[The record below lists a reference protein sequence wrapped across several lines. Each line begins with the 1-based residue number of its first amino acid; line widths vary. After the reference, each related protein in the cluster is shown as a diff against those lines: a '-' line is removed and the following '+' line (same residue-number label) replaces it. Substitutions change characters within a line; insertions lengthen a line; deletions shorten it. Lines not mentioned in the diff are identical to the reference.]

1 MPAPRK
7 TRARQPVRAVADF
20 SAHEHRILLLQ
31 GGGALGAYHGGVYEG
46 LAAVDFAPD
55 WVVGISIGAIN
66 AALIA
71 GNPQASRVDR
81 LHEFWN
87 RVSAQAPFV
96 LPATMDFARP
106 MMNRMA
112 AAGAMFFG
120 IPGFFTPRMPPP
132 QLALEGSL
140 AALSYYDT
148 EPLRATLEALVDFDR
163 INRGDMRLSLGAVN
177 ARTGESVYFDTTTHV
192 ITASHVMASG
202 ALPPGFPPVEID
214 GEYYFDGGIM
224 SNTPLQYV
232 ARDFRLNALI
242 VAVDLFSG
250 LGELPTNLAQ
260 VQERVKDIS
269 FQSKTRF
276 SYDQVSHIET
286 MRSTLARVLDKLPA
300 NLRSDPDVKRLEE
313 ISRRGPLSLVHLVNR
328 CDTKSSDFKD
338 YEFSRATVDQLW
350 RAGHD
355 DVEKVLKHPEACRV
369 TDLGNGVRVFDL
381 QPPLD
386 SNTPP

>member
-1 MPAPRK
+1 MPTRRK
-7 TRARQPVRAVADF
+7 VLTPPPTAATTDF
-20 SAHEHRILLLQ
+20 RSHEHRILLLQ

-46 LAAVDFAPD
+46 IAGVGFAPD

-66 AALIA
+66 AALIV
-71 GNPQASRVDR
+71 GNPAERRVER

-87 RVSAQAPFV
+87 LVSAQAPIV
-96 LPATMDFARP
+96 LPAAMDFARP
-106 MMNRMA
+106 MMNKMA
-112 AAGAMFFG
+112 AASAMFFG
-120 IPGFFTPRMPPP
+120 IPGFFTPRLPPP
-132 QLALEGSL
+132 QLAVEGTL
-140 AALSYYDT
+140 AALSFYDT
-148 EPLRATLEALVDFDR
+148 APLRDTLDKLCDFDR
-163 INRGDMRLSLGAVN
+163 INRGDIRLSLGVVN
-177 ARTGESVYFDTTTHV
+177 ARTGESVYFDTTTHK

-232 ARDFRLNALI
+232 AKDFRMNALI

-250 LGELPTNLAQ
+250 QGKLPENLAQ

-276 SYDQVSHIET
+276 SYDQVRNIEA
-286 MRSTLARVLDKLPA
+286 MRSALANMLGKLPA
-300 NLRSDPDVKRLEE
+300 SLRADPDVRKLEE
-313 ISRRGPLSLVHLVNR
+313 ISRRGPLSLVHLINR

-355 DVEKVLKHPEACRV
+355 DVQKMLQHPETCRIS
-369 TDLGNGVRVFDL
+369 DLGNGVRVFDL
-381 QPPLD
+381 DPGVSERTAP
-386 SNTPP
+386 